1 MNESAITIENL
12 TKKYE
17 DKTAL
22 EDLSLQVFKGELF
35 GLLGPNGAGKTTT
48 IGILCGL
55 IKPTSGTAKIFG
67 YDVLKETQKVKEQIG
82 VCIQETAIYPYLTG
96 IENLE
101 LFGKLYGMNK
111 KTIKER
117 SNIFLT
123 NMALKED
130 AKRVTAKYSGGMKR
144 RLSLA
149 LALIHDPQIAFL
161 DEPTVAMDPQSRH
174 AVWDFIKEQKTKGK
188 TVGFSVNQEGN
199 EEDYPGP
206 AVLFMIFLFPIVFV
220 FAFGA
225 SFGGFGGSQTA
236 TYHVGVVNL
245 DSASNHQWSQVFTND
260 LSNISILKISTYTD
274 NQTAQSDLNQ
284 GKIQAV
290 IVIPISFSDS
300 ITSYN
305 SAPNQP
311 NQWVNTTVPLYLDKG
326 SLIATQAVPP
336 IIGQVLTT
344 INN

>member
-12 TKKYE
+12 TKKFE
-17 DKTAL
+17 DKTAV
-22 EDLSLQVFKGELF
+22 EDLSLKVFKGELF

-48 IGILCGL
+48 ISILCGL
-55 IKPTSGTAKIFG
+55 IKPTSGSAKIFD
-67 YDVLKETQKVKEQIG
+67 YDIQKETQKVKEQIG

-96 IENLE
+96 VENLE

-117 SNIFLT
+117 SNMLLT

-188 TVGFSVNQEGN
+188 TIILTTHYM
-199 EEDYPGP
+199 EEAEELCDRIG
-206 AVLFMIFLFPIVFV
+206 IIDR
-220 FAFGA
+220 GR
-225 SFGGFGGSQTA
+225 
-236 TYHVGVVNL
+236 
-245 DSASNHQWSQVFTND
+245 
-260 LSNISILKISTYTD
+260 
-274 NQTAQSDLNQ
+274 
-284 GKIQAV
+284 
-290 IVIPISFSDS
+290 
-300 ITSYN
+300 
-305 SAPNQP
+305 
-311 NQWVNTTVPLYLDKG
+311 
-326 SLIATQAVPP
+326 LIALGTPKELIAKN
-336 IIGQVLTT
+336 QVKNLEEVFIQLTGR
-344 INN
+344 NMREEL